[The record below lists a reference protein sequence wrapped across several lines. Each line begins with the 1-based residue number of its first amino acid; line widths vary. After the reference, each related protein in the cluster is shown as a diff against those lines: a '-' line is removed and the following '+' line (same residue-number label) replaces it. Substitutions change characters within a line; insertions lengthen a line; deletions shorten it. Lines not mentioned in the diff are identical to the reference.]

1 MLALG
6 GFVEAAGTSEQA
18 RLVTVAVDGEQVT
31 SPRETTA
38 GGLLRAAGLDPST
51 RDLVRI
57 EGRTQH
63 PYPDPGQRIELHEG
77 ETFITVSTGPTPVS

>member
-1 MLALG
+1 M
-6 GFVEAAGTSEQA
+6 EAAGTSAQA
-18 RLVTVAVDGEQVT
+18 RLVTVTVDGEQVT
-31 SPRETTA
+31 SPREATA

-51 RDLVRI
+51 RELVQI

>member
-1 MLALG
+1 MDT
-6 GFVEAAGTSEQA
+6 VAASDAT
-18 RLVTVAVDGEQVT
+18 RLVVVTIDGEHIT

-38 GGLLRAAGLDPST
+38 GELLRAAGLDPAN
-51 RDLVRI
+51 RELVRI
-57 EGRTQH
+57 EGKSQH

>member
-18 RLVTVAVDGEQVT
+18 RLVTVAVAGEQVT

-38 GGLLRAAGLDPST
+38 GGLLRAAGGRGRNPPQ
-51 RDLVRI
+51 RGKGR
-57 EGRTQH
+57 EG
-63 PYPDPGQRIELHEG
+63 YP
-77 ETFITVSTGPTPVS
+77 